1 MLTNALEWY
10 FLTIFQLTVFR
21 DESVSDRR
29 IWNSNLDSSV
39 GHESFYLF
47 SGGSSDLCSAQTGS
61 VVMFGE
67 IDNSYYSG
75 SLNWIPLSSET
86 YWQISVERYTVDQSY
101 RPIPLSRILTLPNFL
116 CSVTINGQVVACSG
130 GCQAIVDTG
139 TSMLVGPA
147 SDISNMN
154 SWVGASTSQYGD
166 VSLFIDS
173 GFGI

>member
-1 MLTNALEWY
+1 
-10 FLTIFQLTVFR
+10 
-21 DESVSDRR
+21 
-29 IWNSNLDSSV
+29 
-39 GHESFYLF
+39 
-47 SGGSSDLCSAQTGS
+47 
-61 VVMFGE
+61 MFGE

-101 RPIPLSRILTLPNFL
+101 GPIPLSRILTLRNFL

-166 VSLFIDS
+166 VSLLIDHS